1 MRILNNLKKKLNE
14 AFQFL
19 HYLFEQL
26 SIREHIFAI
35 WLKKYELWIS
45 FIADKHKIRLNVIEF
60 DYKAGE
66 LTVGLTNVIRYNDE
80 PVYKDVHLDKF
91 EFQRIL

>member
-1 MRILNNLKKKLNE
+1 M
-14 AFQFL
+14 
-19 HYLFEQL
+19 FEQL

-91 EFQRIL
+91 EFHVFCKLLLDFWQQNILKLSNIC